1 LDIKALIP
9 FLNFQM
15 SENKINFKELKK
27 ELKGIEKIS
36 KEILDI
42 KSWESEIH
50 LWIKLEE
57 VKRKIKEKEIENR
70 IIVKNKNQL
79 HP

>member
-1 LDIKALIP
+1 
-9 FLNFQM
+9 M